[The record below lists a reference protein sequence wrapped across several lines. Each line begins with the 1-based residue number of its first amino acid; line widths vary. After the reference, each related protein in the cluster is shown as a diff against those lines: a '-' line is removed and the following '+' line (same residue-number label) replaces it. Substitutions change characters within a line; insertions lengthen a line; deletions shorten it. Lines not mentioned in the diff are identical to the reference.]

1 MTSFIRWWMVQRVR
15 YGFSIL
21 LLDEDMVQ
29 AFRSSLNIY
38 CNVCVSREI
47 YRLGLIINLY
57 TKPWLVPTTP
67 LPERT
72 HPTP

>member
-1 MTSFIRWWMVQRVR
+1 MVQRVR

-21 LLDEDMVQ
+21 LLDEDVVQ
-29 AFRSSLNIY
+29 AFGASLKIY

-57 TKPWLVPTTP
+57 TKP
-67 LPERT
+67 
-72 HPTP
+72 